1 MDRLDAWRGAPS
13 TVVLEPTIEH
23 GWVLR
28 SLLTPLTT
36 AGNLVNDPYL
46 AGRQEAK
53 CEIVSF
59 DNDFSRCRLCVKKS
73 HLTCRFFTQTAA
85 RAASHPQ
92 KCAAWSTGPGRPAGW
107 CAMEMPAELRELLTL
122 QDNVVAMWQL
132 PVPLRRGAVRAVRR
146 GEWRR
151 LTKKTFFAAPCAAS
165 ERQRAWAASLHGG
178 PSALLA
184 GRNALV
190 LHGWDAD
197 LTAPYDVVV
206 PQRVQ
211 PASGP
216 SWMRIHRVAVP
227 LTGPAARPARTSVHL
242 ATAHAAAWARTDR
255 EAAFIV
261 ISVLQQ
267 RLTTAYRLLKTLEQ
281 LPRIPR
287 RHIIVGIVAE
297 FTVGVHSLNELDF
310 DKLCRRYG
318 VPPPQRQTKRFD
330 RSGRPRA
337 IDVEFLTPSGRV
349 LRLEIE
355 GVQHL
360 DPANYFADI
369 TRHNR
374 LQMADPAVGL
384 RVSSWTLKH
393 EAAPFMQELRGWV
406 LEM

>member
-1 MDRLDAWRGAPS
+1 
-13 TVVLEPTIEH
+13 
-23 GWVLR
+23 
-28 SLLTPLTT
+28 
-36 AGNLVNDPYL
+36 
-46 AGRQEAK
+46 
-53 CEIVSF
+53 
-59 DNDFSRCRLCVKKS
+59 
-73 HLTCRFFTQTAA
+73 
-85 RAASHPQ
+85 
-92 KCAAWSTGPGRPAGW
+92 
-107 CAMEMPAELRELLTL
+107 MEMPAELREMLAP

-132 PVPLRRGAVRAVRR
+132 PVPLRRAAVRAVHR

-151 LTKKTFFAAPCAAS
+151 LTNKVFLAAPCAAS
-165 ERQRAWAASLHGG
+165 QRQRAWAAALHGG

-190 LHGWDAD
+190 LHGWDED
-197 LTAPYDVVV
+197 LTSPYDVVV
-206 PQRVQ
+206 PYRVQ
-211 PASGP
+211 PAPGP

-261 ISVLQQ
+261 ISALQQ
-267 RLTTAYRLLKTLEQ
+267 RLTTAHRLVKTLEQ

-287 RHIIVGIVAE
+287 RRLIAAIVTE
-297 FTVGVHSLNELDF
+297 FTGGAHSLNELDF
-310 DKLCRRYG
+310 GKLCRRYG
-318 VPPPQRQTKRFD
+318 VPAPHRQTKRFD
-330 RSGRPRA
+330 HSGRPRA

-384 RVSSWTLKH
+384 RVSSWTLTH
-393 EAAPFMQELRGWV
+393 AAAPFMQELRSWV
-406 LEM
+406 LEL